1 MMLPRY
7 KVADKEAAKVF
18 VLEHRTELDNLV
30 EQMKEEYEKEKREN
44 KILLI
49 DRNKF
54 STFNFLNDSKWLKQY
69 RIVFIAIDKRDG
81 TYTMDILFADSH
93 SGYEYFSV
101 YYSEND
107 EPLGWEDGSALEE
120 EKEGFFVQRGSYYAY
135 ETEKITDHWYYY
147 QCRT

>member
-30 EQMKEEYEKEKREN
+30 EH
-44 KILLI
+44 
-49 DRNKF
+49 
-54 STFNFLNDSKWLKQY
+54 
-69 RIVFIAIDKRDG
+69 
-81 TYTMDILFADSH
+81 SH

-147 QCRT
+147 